1 MIGNQNMM
9 QYLMQMKNRGLLGGQ
24 SGGGLLGGG
33 QGQFGG
39 QQQNNTQNMMQQ
51 YLQQLSQRRYNPP
64 AIPQQPGMVSSQM
77 GPGGMQYR
85 SPQMPQAQLPQQPQQ
100 QNTLATDP
108 AMRDWWQQNVGQY
121 MPDGGSQHGFNQWS
135 GGA

>member
-1 MIGNQNMM
+1 MIGNQQNMLM
-9 QYLMQMKNRGLLGGQ
+9 QYLMQMQNRGLLGGQ

-33 QGQFGG
+33 Q
-39 QQQNNTQNMMQQ
+39 QQNNTQNMMQR

-77 GPGGMQYR
+77 GPGGMQYQA
-85 SPQMPQAQLPQQPQQ
+85 PQMQRPAAPVQPQQ
-100 QNTLATDP
+100 QMNSP
-108 AMRDWWQQNVGQY
+108 QMQNWWQQNVGQY
-121 MPDGGSQHGFNQWS
+121 MPDGGSQQGFNQWG